1 MPNPRFLQ
9 TAERWMNKDA
19 PVERVKQKPRQRTQ
33 TSAKTG
39 FPNNIPNSFLFSYDG
54 QHGQFFQELIA
65 KNNEVFAGT
74 RAEIPTGS
82 SGEVKYMHIMK
93 RAGLITSIY
102 NNPQLRSM
110 NLYPITPAQ
119 SEHLLKEG
127 KLPTPGDNWEDLA
140 FVLYDRSQKGENPR
154 EAQAIYESLKKH
166 RQDLGLSNS
175 DLENRLIIVNPGI
188 EKDSGSNYG
197 VKPIILPGL
206 TQVYIHESLSK
217 VGEDSNF
224 DGHGLNGGLPLLNQL
239 GKGNRTLY
247 MPDET
252 EDIGLR
258 VLYRGRG
265 LGLDAGGRVLADDG
279 EFGRVN
285 FAPQAR
291 AP

>member
-19 PVERVKQKPRQRTQ
+19 PVERVKQKPKQQAQIST
-33 TSAKTG
+33 KTG
-39 FPNNIPNSFLFSYDG
+39 FPDNIPNSFLFSYDG

-74 RAEIPTGS
+74 KAEIPTGS
-82 SGEVKYMHIMK
+82 SGEVKYMQIMK
-93 RAGLITSIY
+93 RAGLITSVY
-102 NNPQLRSM
+102 NDSQLRSM

-119 SEHLLKEG
+119 SEHLLKAG
-127 KLPTPGDNWEDLA
+127 NLPTPGDNWEDLA
-140 FVLYDRSQKGENPR
+140 LVLYDKSQEGENPR

-206 TQVYIHESLSK
+206 TQVYTHESLSK

-258 VLYRGRG
+258 VLYRDWD
-265 LGLDAGGRVLADDG
+265 LDLDAGSRGLADDDG
-279 EFGRVN
+279 FGRVN

>member
-9 TAERWMNKDA
+9 TAERWKN
-19 PVERVKQKPRQRTQ
+19 PILPEERSRQKSKQQTQ

-39 FPNNIPNSFLFSYDG
+39 FPDDIPNSFLFSYDG
-54 QHGQFFQELIA
+54 QNGQFFQALIA

-102 NNPQLRSM
+102 NDPQLRSM

-127 KLPTPGDNWEDLA
+127 NLPKPGDNWEDLA
-140 FVLYDRSQKGENPR
+140 LVLYDRSSEGENSR
-154 EAQAIYESLKKH
+154 EAQALYESLKKH
-166 RQDLGLSNS
+166 KQDLGLSNS
-175 DLENRLIIVNPGI
+175 DLENRLIVVNFGI
-188 EKDSGSNYG
+188 EKDDGSNYG
-197 VKPIILPGL
+197 VKPIVLPGL
-206 TQVYIHESLSK
+206 TQVYTHEALSK
-217 VGEDSNF
+217 VGEDPEFN
-224 DGHGLNGGLPLLNQL
+224 GYGLNGGLPLLNQL
-239 GKGNRTLY
+239 GSGSRTLY

-252 EDIGLR
+252 KDMGLR
-258 VLYRGRG
+258 VLFRDGG
-265 LGLDAGGRVLADDG
+265 LVLYAWFRDLAVDY

>member
-9 TAERWMNKDA
+9 TAERWMNKDV
-19 PVERVKQKPRQRTQ
+19 PVERAKQKPKQQTQ
-33 TSAKTG
+33 TSGKIG
-39 FPNNIPNSFLFSYDG
+39 FPDNIPNSFLFSYDG
-54 QHGQFFQELIA
+54 QNGQFFQELIA
-65 KNNEVFAGT
+65 KNNGAFAGT

-102 NNPQLRSM
+102 NDSQLRSM

-119 SEHLLKEG
+119 SEHLLKAG
-127 KLPTPGDNWEDLA
+127 NLPNPGDNWEDLA
-140 FVLYDRSQKGENPR
+140 LVLYDKSSEGENPR
-154 EAQAIYESLKKH
+154 EAQALYESLKKH
-166 RQDLGLSNS
+166 KQDLGLSNS

-197 VKPIILPGL
+197 VKPIVLPGL
-206 TQVYIHESLSK
+206 TQVYTHESLSK
-217 VGEDSNF
+217 VGEDPNF
-224 DGHGLNGGLPLLNQL
+224 DGYGLNGGLPLLNQL
-239 GKGNRTLY
+239 GSGSRTLY

-258 VLYRGRG
+258 VLFRDWD
-265 LGLDAGGRVLADDG
+265 LDLSAGNWDLADGDG
-279 EFGRVN
+279 FGRVN

>member
-9 TAERWMNKDA
+9 TAERWMNKDV
-19 PVERVKQKPRQRTQ
+19 PVERVKQKAKQQTP

-39 FPNNIPNSFLFSYDG
+39 FPDNIPNSFLFSYDG

-65 KNNEVFAGT
+65 KNNETFAGT

-82 SGEVKYMHIMK
+82 SGEVKYMHIMR

-102 NNPQLRSM
+102 NDPQLRSM

-119 SEHLLKEG
+119 SEHLLKAG
-127 KLPTPGDNWEDLA
+127 NLPTPGDNWEDLA
-140 FVLYDRSQKGENPR
+140 LVLYDRSSEGENPR
-154 EAQAIYESLKKH
+154 EAQALYESLKKH
-166 RQDLGLSNS
+166 RQNLGLSNS
-175 DLENRLIIVNPGI
+175 DLENRLIIVNPGV
-188 EKDSGSNYG
+188 EKDNGSNYG
-197 VKPIILPGL
+197 VKPIVLPGL
-206 TQVYIHESLSK
+206 TQVYTHEVLSK
-217 VGEDSNF
+217 VGEDPNF
-224 DGHGLNGGLPLLNQL
+224 DGYGLNGGLPLINQL
-239 GKGNRTLY
+239 GNGSRTLY

-258 VLYRGRG
+258 VLYRNRV
-265 LGLDAGGRVLADDG
+265 LVLYAWDRDLAGGNG
-279 EFGRVN
+279 FGRVN